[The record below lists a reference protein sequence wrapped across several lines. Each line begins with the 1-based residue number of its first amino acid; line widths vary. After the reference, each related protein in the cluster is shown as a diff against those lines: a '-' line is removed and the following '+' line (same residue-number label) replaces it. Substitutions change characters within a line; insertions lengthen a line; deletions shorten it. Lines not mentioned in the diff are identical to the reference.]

1 MTGSVRLLAG
11 ADAPDLRRLLAA
23 DAIAYA
29 MVSERLQLVGVGT
42 ALGAEVWGWF
52 PAGRLASALY
62 MGANVIPIEA
72 DREAAAAFAQRA
84 RLTPRRCS
92 SIVGP
97 SEAVLPFF
105 EGVAETWGQ
114 PREVRPRQ
122 PLLAIDSDP
131 DIEVDP
137 RVRAATVDEVD
148 VLFPASVAMFTE
160 ELGISPTSSD
170 GGAAYRRRV
179 AALVRQGRA
188 FVVIENGQVLF
199 KAEVGVAAGEV
210 AQIQGVWV
218 DPAHRGKRIS
228 EPAMAAVVQL
238 CRQRFAPTVSL
249 YVNDFNQPALASY
262 DRVGFRR
269 VGEFA
274 TVLY

>member
-11 ADAPDLRRLLAA
+11 ADAPELRRLLAA
-23 DAIAYA
+23 DPVAYA
-29 MVSERLQLVGVGT
+29 MVSERLQLMGVGT
-42 ALGAEVWGWF
+42 VLGAEVWGWF
-52 PAGRLASALY
+52 PAGRLEAALY

-72 DREAAAAFAQRA
+72 DREAARAFAQRA
-84 RLTPRRCS
+84 RMTPRRCS

-97 SEAVLPFF
+97 SEAVLEFF
-105 EGVAETWGQ
+105 TGVADTWGQ
-114 PREVRPRQ
+114 PRDIRPRQ
-122 PLLAIDSDP
+122 PLLAIYGEP
-131 DIEVDP
+131 DLAPDD

-160 ELGISPTSSD
+160 ELGVSPMGSD

-188 FVVIENGQVLF
+188 FVVIENEKVLF

-228 EPAMAAVVQL
+228 VPAMAAVVRL

-249 YVNDFNQPALASY
+249 YVNDFNHAALASY